1 MQNDFFGF
9 KFNWERII
17 QENSRLFLLQSEFVL
32 VYVLV
37 SRFIVGISKS
47 NQLFCPQTK

>member
-1 MQNDFFGF
+1 MQNDFFCF

-17 QENSRLFLLQSEFVL
+17 QENSRLFLQFEFVL

-37 SRFIVGISKS
+37 SRFIVGISKA
-47 NQLFCPQTK
+47 NQLFCLETK